1 MNWRILLAACTLGL
15 VLFAPLTEER
25 SGPRVG
31 SKKFTES
38 VILGELVSLLS
49 AHAGAPAVHI
59 REMGGTRLLYEAL
72 AAGEIDVY
80 PEYTGT
86 LLQEILRA
94 ENLPDE
100 AAIAPALAKRGLRMS
115 AHLGFNNGYAIGM
128 LESTAAEL
136 GIDSISDLARHPE
149 LALGF
154 SNEFLDRGDGWP
166 ALRDAYGLPQQG
178 VSGMDHDVA
187 YRQLQS
193 GGIAAME
200 VYTTDADIL
209 AFGLRILEDDRS
221 HFRRYDAVLL
231 YGEDLEQREPALAA
245 AIERLSGQL
254 PESEMM
260 AMNKRARM
268 EHIPERQVAADYLEE
283 HLGVQATIQADTR
296 TTRVLRHTREH
307 LSLVRISFLLALL
320 IGLPLGVIAAKWR
333 RLGELILGVVGI
345 IQTIP
350 ALALLVLLIRPT
362 AALGLPSVGAGSAA
376 AIAALCLY
384 SLLPIVR
391 NTCEGLRGV
400 PRELVESAAAL
411 GLPPRTRLWRV
422 ELPMASRTILA
433 GLETAAVLNIGFATL
448 GALIGAGGLGQPILT
463 GIRLDDYGLILE
475 GALPAAALA
484 LIAQALFT
492 LADRLFISQ
501 GLREF

>member
-1 MNWRILLAACTLGL
+1 MSWRSLLAVLALAL
-15 VLFAPLTEER
+15 VMLVPLAER
-25 SGPRVG
+25 KEGPRVG

-38 VILGELVSLLS
+38 VILGELISLLS
-49 AHAGAPAVHI
+49 ADASTPAVHI

-80 PEYTGT
+80 AEYTGT
-86 LLQEILRA
+86 LLQEILRS

-100 AAIAPALAKRGLRMS
+100 AAIAPSLARRGLRMS

-128 LESTAAEL
+128 QESVAEEL
-136 GIDSISDLARHPE
+136 QIRSLSDLARHPQ
-149 LALGF
+149 LAFGF

-166 ALRDAYGLPQQG
+166 ALRDAYGLPQQA
-178 VSGMDHDVA
+178 VTGMDHDVA

-200 VYTTDADIL
+200 VYTTDADIQ
-209 AFGLRILEDDRS
+209 AFGLRILIDDRD

-231 YGEDLEQREPALAA
+231 YRDDLQQREPGLVT
-245 AIERLSGQL
+245 AIERLEGQL
-254 PESEMM
+254 SEDNMM
-260 AMNKRARM
+260 AMNARARL
-268 EHIPERQVAADYLEE
+268 EHIPERQVAADFLQA
-283 HLGVQATIQADTR
+283 HLGVSTTLQADSRSTR
-296 TTRVLRHTREH
+296 ILKHTGEH
-307 LSLVRISFLLALL
+307 LALVRISFLLAML
-320 IGLPLGVIAAKWR
+320 IGLPLGVLAAKWR
-333 RLGELILGVVGI
+333 RLGEIILGLVGI

-350 ALALLVLLIRPT
+350 ALALLVLLIRPA

-400 PRELVESAAAL
+400 PRELTESAQAL
-411 GLPPRTRLWRV
+411 GLAPRTRLWRV

-433 GLETAAVLNIGFATL
+433 GLETALVLNIGFATL

-484 LIAQALFT
+484 LLAQGLFT
-492 LADRLFISQ
+492 LAARIFLPK
-501 GLREF
+501 GLRL

>member
-1 MNWRILLAACTLGL
+1 MSWRGLLAVLALTLVML
-15 VLFAPLTEER
+15 VPLAEREE
-25 SGPRVG
+25 GPRVG

-49 AHAGAPAVHI
+49 ADAGTPVVHI
-59 REMGGTRLLYEAL
+59 RELGGTRLLYEAL

-80 PEYTGT
+80 AEYTGT

-94 ENLPDE
+94 EDLPDE
-100 AAIAPALAKRGLRMS
+100 AAIAASLARRGLRMS

-128 LESTAAEL
+128 RESVAEEL
-136 GIDSISDLARHPE
+136 QIRNLSDLARHPQ
-149 LALGF
+149 LVFGF

-166 ALRDAYGLPQQG
+166 ALRDAYGLPQQA

-209 AFGLRILEDDRS
+209 AFDLRILIDDRD

-231 YGEDLEQREPALAA
+231 YREDLSQREPDLAA
-245 AIERLSGQL
+245 AIKRLEGQI
-254 PESEMM
+254 PEAEMM
-260 AMNKRARM
+260 AMNARARL
-268 EHIPERQVAADYLEE
+268 EHIPERQVAADFLQARFDVSSTLQTASRSSRIRRHTTE
-283 HLGVQATIQADTR
+283 HLA
-296 TTRVLRHTREH
+296 
-307 LSLVRISFLLALL
+307 LVRISFLLAML
-320 IGLPLGVIAAKWR
+320 IGLPLGVLAAKWR
-333 RLGELILGVVGI
+333 RLGELILGLVGI

-350 ALALLVLLIRPT
+350 ALALLVLLIRPA

-400 PRELVESAAAL
+400 PRELSESAAAL

-433 GLETAAVLNIGFATL
+433 GLETALVLNIGFATL

-484 LIAQALFT
+484 LLAQGLFT
-492 LADRLFISQ
+492 LAARIFLPK
-501 GLREF
+501 GLRL